1 MKKVAAIILTVIL
14 LFSTYGQPVQ
24 VDTYAAT
31 QYVKVEAFIKNLVTG
46 LDISIDKNENDP
58 YLKAA
63 YNTGIL
69 KSGDFTEY
77 TGYLTRTDAAV
88 LINRADEYLYRNTV
102 EEKLLKIVL
111 TKRIS
116 DIGKVPA
123 GKREDVAKCFAKG
136 LIVGYSNGYYIQNRE
151 FRGSGKVSTGTAK
164 TLIGL
169 VLHPKDRAPVS
180 PDGMLIR
187 TTNLPKNAD
196 KYDYILAC
204 YPNKFYER
212 KFEFMFTDQYIAGER
227 DPRFEVYPVDMKNTT
242 FKTWI
247 DEWPF
252 SEEMDKYL
260 YDWAATAETYLK
272 YLFNVDYRTVD
283 ENWIKGLASC
293 FVKSNIDEAEAIR
306 NYYIKHIKANKVVV
320 ESSIIAVE
328 PSTLY
333 DDGDYCMRAYVR
345 YRIIADD
352 INVKQNRLLYCSY
365 PALNNLKSGVWREGI
380 FDIRFGSND
389 GYGGDGAYWAIDFL
403 SNFIDAYN
411 VPVE

>member
-1 MKKVAAIILTVIL
+1 MKKVSAIILTVIL
-14 LFSTYGQPVQ
+14 LFSTYVQPVQ
-24 VDTYAAT
+24 EDTYAAT
-31 QYVKVEAFIKNLVTG
+31 QYIKVEAFIKNLVIG
-46 LDISIDKNENDP
+46 LSISIDNNESDP
-58 YLKAA
+58 YIKAA

-88 LINRADEYLYRNTV
+88 LINRADEYLHGNTV

-111 TKRIS
+111 SKRIS

-196 KYDYILAC
+196 DYDYILAC
-204 YPNKFYER
+204 YPNKFYEK
-212 KFEFMFTDQYIAGER
+212 KFEFMLIDNWKKVL
-227 DPRFEVYPVDMKNTT
+227 DPEDYSTPVNMK
-242 FKTWI
+242 KTLFVNWLSS
-247 DEWPF
+247 WPLK
-252 SEEMDKYL
+252 EEMDKYL
-260 YDWAATAETYLK
+260 YDWAAMVEK
-272 YLFNVDYRTVD
+272 YLNYIFNVDYRTVD
-283 ENWIKGLASC
+283 DDWIEGLGN
-293 FVKSNIDEAEAIR
+293 VYVRSNVNMADMIR
-306 NYYIKHIKANKVVV
+306 TYYIGKMKANHVIV

-328 PSTLY
+328 PSTFY
-333 DDGDYCMRAYVR
+333 FDYGYRMRAYVK
-345 YRIIADD
+345 YRIVADN
-352 INVKQNRLLYCSY
+352 INVDQSKLIYSQY
-365 PALNNLKSGVWREGI
+365 PALNNLKSGEWREGI
-380 FDIRFGSND
+380 FDICLGNNNGFS
-389 GYGGDGAYWAIDFL
+389 GDGSDFAL
-403 SNFIDAYN
+403 EDMTHFIDDYN
-411 VPVE
+411 ISVD